1 MKEFD
6 EKSLKENNGEDG
18 NPVYVAYKGK
28 VYDISESKLWETGK
42 HMNRHHAGGDMTS
55 EIQAAPHTPEVLDKF
70 LQVGTFTS
78 ESEEREIP
86 AFLSA
91 LLTRIPMLR
100 RHPHPMTIH
109 FPIVFVFSVLFFNA
123 AFCVTGIKSFE
134 VTAFH
139 CLGAGILFTPVA
151 IVTGFYTWWL
161 NYQAKVTTPVLAK
174 QICSLLLF
182 MIEIILFVL
191 RFRNPEILQSLN
203 GYAILFLS
211 LMVLMVILVTI
222 IGWYGAHLTFPVEKE

>member
-6 EKSLKENNGEDG
+6 ENSLNENNGAEG
-18 NPVYVAYKGK
+18 KPVYVAYKGK
-28 VYDISESKLWETGK
+28 VYDISGSKLWKTGK
-42 HMNRHHAGGDMTS
+42 HMNRHHAGGDMTA
-55 EIQAAPHTPEVLDKF
+55 EIQAAPHTPEVLDRF
-70 LQVGTFTS
+70 PLVGTLKS
-78 ESEEREIP
+78 KSNEREIP
-86 AFLSA
+86 AFLSS

-123 AFCVTGIKSFE
+123 AFLITGIKSFE

-139 CLGAGILFTPVA
+139 CIGAGILFTPVA

-161 NYQAKVTTPVLAK
+161 NYLAKITKPILVK

-182 MIEIILFVL
+182 VVEIALFVM
-191 RFRNPEILQSLN
+191 RYRNPEIIQSMS
-203 GYAILFLS
+203 GYAVLFLA
-211 LMVLMVILVTI
+211 LMFFMVILITI
-222 IGWYGAHLTFPVEKE
+222 VGWYGAHLTFPVEKE